1 MTMRMTAALGA
12 ALLLLIIGLSSVY
25 TVQQTDQALVLQ
37 LGEPVGAP
45 VTEPGLHFKV
55 PLFQN
60 VITFDKRVL
69 NLDAA
74 AEEVIAADQKRLVV
88 DSFARYRI
96 VNPLLFYQ
104 TVGNEAA
111 ANSRLGSIVNS
122 SLRQALGSQPF
133 QAMLS
138 AGRSTLMRQISDLVS
153 QEAKGFGIEIVDVRI
168 RRADLPEAN
177 SQAIYK
183 RMQTERER
191 EAREFRAQGAEAGQR
206 IRADADRQRSVILAD
221 ARRQSEISRGEGD
234 ATAIRTFAEAF
245 GKDPQFYAFYRS
257 MQAYRTALASKTTTM
272 VLSPSSDFFRFLD
285 SLTGATG
292 GKPGQQ

>member
-1 MTMRMTAALGA
+1 MTLRMTIAAALGV
-12 ALLLLIIGLSSVY
+12 LLLITALSSVY

-45 VTEPGLHFKV
+45 VTEPGLHFKW
-55 PLFQN
+55 PFLQN
-60 VITFDKRVL
+60 VITFDKRIL
-69 NLDAA
+69 DLDAA
-74 AEEVIAADQKRLVV
+74 AEEVIASDQKRLVV

-104 TVGNEAA
+104 TVGTEAA

-138 AGRSTLMRQISDLVS
+138 GGRATLMRKISDLVS

-206 IRADADRQRSVILAD
+206 IRADADRQVSVILAD
-221 ARRQSEISRGEGD
+221 ARREAEIARGEGD
-234 ATAIRTFAEAF
+234 ATAIRTFADSF
-245 GKDPQFYAFYRS
+245 GKDPQFFAFYRS
-257 MQAYRTALASKTTTM
+257 MQAYRTALSSKTTTM
-272 VLSPSSDFFRFLD
+272 ILSPSSEFFRYLD
-285 SLTGATG
+285 SLAGVAG
-292 GKPGQQ
+292 GKPAP